1 MQTRLG
7 LDYRGTLNVSASGR
21 PCISWADSFKVS
33 RCGTGDSAIYPD
45 ERCWIAEEMYKD
57 ANNYCRAV
65 PQLQSTSA
73 AKLYCFVNVYLLT
86 ECTVPSYCGK
96 EFLLLDTSKKRTYS
110 DTKQE
115 ENISSLMQDEKRLTV
130 HTAICTLMRERI
142 CTAYQ
147 KSGGVMD
154 FWFY

>member
-21 PCISWADSFKVS
+21 ACISWADSFKVS
-33 RCGTGDSAIYPD
+33 KCATEDSAIYPD
-45 ERCWIAEEMYKD
+45 GRCWIAEEMYKD
-57 ANNYCRAV
+57 ANNYCRAI

-96 EFLLLDTSKKRTYS
+96 EFLLLDTSKKEHILTLNKKKTY
-110 DTKQE
+110 
-115 ENISSLMQDEKRLTV
+115 LV
-130 HTAICTLMRERI
+130 
-142 CTAYQ
+142 
-147 KSGGVMD
+147 
-154 FWFY
+154 